1 MRQHGRAFTLVELLV
16 VIGIIAVLISI
27 LLPALGRARDQANQ
41 VACSSTMRQFYTMWV
56 MYANEN
62 KGKVVQARY
71 QKHDAT
77 TNAEFG
83 FYDGAFMGTVL
94 KAGGS
99 AYTSQGRGQDIAK
112 VVKMVLQCKS
122 VDHSGDPDPDQLTA
136 SGQYT
141 GFYFGDYIYNTWM
154 GSRQTVAGTT
164 TDEVDVTKTLP
175 NLKLNHIPGNVIIL
189 MESRKPN
196 IVNNGNGTW
205 ATVDTT
211 NGGTTSNNGYKS
223 YFQKNTELWS
233 NYTSGVQAST
243 LQLLR
248 IATPHQK
255 SKKMNVLSA
264 DGHIALIDP
273 RKDFFDNPANSATVR
288 DYLWDAK
295 NTNRTGWKKGAPG
308 I

>member
-41 VACSSTMRQFYTMWV
+41 VACTSTMRSFYTLWV

-62 KGKVVQARY
+62 KGRVVQARY

-122 VDHSGDPDPDQLTA
+122 VDHSNDPDPDQLTA

-141 GFYFGDYIYNTWM
+141 GVYFGDYIYNTWM
-154 GSRQTVAGTT
+154 GSRQTVSGTT
-164 TDEVDVTKTLP
+164 TDEEDLTRSLP
-175 NLKLNHIPGNVIIL
+175 NLKLNQIPGNVIIL

-196 IVNNGNGTW
+196 ITNNNNGTW
-205 ATVDTT
+205 SAITAP
-211 NGGTTSNNGYKS
+211 GNGYKY

-233 NYTSGVQAST
+233 NYASGVNANT
-243 LQLLR
+243 LQMLR
-248 IATPHQK
+248 IGTPHQK
-255 SKKMNVLSA
+255 SKKMNTLSA
-264 DGHIALIDP
+264 DGHIALVDP
-273 RKDFFDNPANSATVR
+273 SKDFFDNPANSSTVKQH
-288 DYLWDAK
+288 LWDARD
-295 NTNRTGWKKGAPG
+295 TRRSGWKKGASG